1 MCRPV
6 MKMSLL
12 TLSVILSILTHIC
25 TSKEIRQQQKSANIP
40 FYSLIFSEK
49 FPPTISGR
57 SSLDSQDIR
66 TNEISVEKEKPPF
79 LPRVFIPAKNK
90 GNAKIEKEEDST
102 FQRVMRIARNLKMAL
117 YDFADVTLI
126 RSVVDLGFDGFSP
139 QERIKG
145 RSDTPPEK
153 GNTALRNMLTYVLAG
168 LMGKEDCKHRLLCEL
183 GNLIKPVRGKA
194 VLFIMFDT
202 VIPRSWTEFR
212 TSVKVFENGT
222 LGKSSCSIYKC
233 DHEKHTVVE
242 RL

>member
-12 TLSVILSILTHIC
+12 TLPVMLSILTHIC

-49 FPPTISGR
+49 FPPTISKFESLNILNFNLYMYVFPGGR

-117 YDFADVTLI
+117 YDC
-126 RSVVDLGFDGFSP
+126 
-139 QERIKG
+139 KY
-145 RSDTPPEK
+145 K
-153 GNTALRNMLTYVLAG
+153 
-168 LMGKEDCKHRLLCEL
+168 KE
-183 GNLIKPVRGKA
+183 
-194 VLFIMFDT
+194 
-202 VIPRSWTEFR
+202 
-212 TSVKVFENGT
+212 
-222 LGKSSCSIYKC
+222 
-233 DHEKHTVVE
+233 
-242 RL
+242 